1 MPQTVNQNATTSFTV
16 TPNSG
21 YTIASVTGCGGTL
34 SGTTYTTGPV
44 TANCTVSATFAIRTF
59 TISASAGAN
68 GAITPSGA
76 VSVNY
81 GATRAFTITPGAGYH
96 VADVLVDGS
105 SVGAV
110 TSYSFT
116 NVLAGHSISA
126 TFAANTYT
134 VTPSAGA
141 NGTISPSAPQTVNQ
155 NATTSF
161 TVTPNSGYA
170 IASVTGCGG
179 TLSGSTY
186 TTGPVT
192 ANCTVTASFAASAP
206 NTLTVN
212 RSGSGSV
219 VSLPAGIDCGQICS
233 SGFTGGTAV
242 SLTATPA
249 AGWTFAGWSGACT
262 GTGTC
267 TVTMKRRAT
276 VSALFS
282 DAVAA

>member
-1 MPQTVNQNATTSFTV
+1 M
-16 TPNSG
+16 
-21 YTIASVTGCGGTL
+21 
-34 SGTTYTTGPV
+34 
-44 TANCTVSATFAIRTF
+44 
-59 TISASAGAN
+59 
-68 GAITPSGA
+68 
-76 VSVNY
+76 
-81 GATRAFTITPGAGYH
+81 
-96 VADVLVDGS
+96 ADVLVDGS

-192 ANCTVTASFAASAP
+192 ANCTVSATFAADTSTYTITPSAAR
-206 NTLTVN
+206 TV
-212 RSGSGSV
+212 RSV
-219 VSLPAGIDCGQICS
+219 HPC
-233 SGFTGGTAV
+233 
-242 SLTATPA
+242 P
-249 AGWTFAGWSGACT
+249 
-262 GTGTC
+262 
-267 TVTMKRRAT
+267 RP
-276 VSALFS
+276 
-282 DAVAA
+282 